1 MLHEAG
7 LLDREKRGTWVYY
20 IARPEAMAAL
30 AGLFTTGNTVEACT
44 ELAGSSA

>member
-30 AGLFTTGNTVEACT
+30 GSLFTAAPAAALRG
-44 ELAGSSA
+44 AGA